1 MITSLFTVLGPLRRT
16 PSGQVRILSP
26 RSQSLVHS
34 PRSENTCRTQRHLTQ
49 RKKSRWHDFGHAGR
63 GPLPRRACGGRGGPP
78 ASLRAALGPSRRSC
92 PRPRRGPERRQAV
105 DAGRA
110 GGRALPQPPRVPGAA
125 PWRPSAVRAAEGGVP
140 SARRPQPRLGG
151 APLPTPLGPFSLCD
165 QLWVRGHASPGPS
178 RLGLGP
184 GLRSSPPRLLRRP
197 HTQTRLW
204 PEEPACGF
212 PRRDLLA
219 SVDTQ
224 PTPPQT
230 PHPRPVAQATRIYG
244 PLPMCRR
251 GAAQAVSPV
260 PARCS
265 GGGVDEAVAPGRT
278 RCRTRGCAWR
288 PVRGPLPAPAPS
300 SPALLPAAA
309 PSLRTP
315 SSSPCS
321 PRVAPLPPAPSA
333 PQSLA
338 KWPRSHPFFGRGDLH
353 TDHSPTR
360 IFSSAPSREPH
371 ALTANGRLHAD
382 VTKARQVTLCHV
394 PGGNDCSLP
403 ALGTSVRSP
412 GWGSFLRTPLPSS
425 GACTSLRILPPKH
438 LLPPPFFPWPGPL
451 SLLPPRTP
459 APGGQLSPAH
469 TGLGSP
475 QL

>member
-49 RKKSRWHDFGHAGR
+49 RKKSRRRDFGHAGR
-63 GPLPRRACGGRGGPP
+63 GPLPRRACGGRRGPP

-92 PRPRRGPERRQAV
+92 PRPRRGPECRQAV

-110 GGRALPQPPRVPGAA
+110 GGRALPRPPRVPGAA

-260 PARCS
+260 PTRCS

-278 RCRTRGCAWR
+278 RCRTRGSAWR
-288 PVRGPLPAPAPS
+288 PARGPLPAPALS

-321 PRVAPLPPAPSA
+321 PRVAPLPPNLWPSG
-333 PQSLA
+333 L
-338 KWPRSHPFFGRGDLH
+338 GH
-353 TDHSPTR
+353 T
-360 IFSSAPSREPH
+360 
-371 ALTANGRLHAD
+371 
-382 VTKARQVTLCHV
+382 
-394 PGGNDCSLP
+394 
-403 ALGTSVRSP
+403 
-412 GWGSFLRTPLPSS
+412 PSS
-425 GACTSLRILPPKH
+425 GGAICTLTTLQRAFSAPIPPVSL
-438 LLPPPFFPWPGPL
+438 
-451 SLLPPRTP
+451 TP
-459 APGGQLSPAH
+459 
-469 TGLGSP
+469 
-475 QL
+475 

>member
-1 MITSLFTVLGPLRRT
+1 MWGPR
-16 PSGQVRILSP
+16 
-26 RSQSLVHS
+26 
-34 PRSENTCRTQRHLTQ
+34 
-49 RKKSRWHDFGHAGR
+49 
-63 GPLPRRACGGRGGPP
+63 
-78 ASLRAALGPSRRSC
+78 GPSRLPPCRS
-92 PRPRRGPERRQAV
+92 G
-105 DAGRA
+105 
-110 GGRALPQPPRVPGAA
+110 ALPQELPASPEGARAQAALPRPPRVPGAA

-260 PARCS
+260 PTRCS

-278 RCRTRGCAWR
+278 RCRTRGSAWR
-288 PVRGPLPAPAPS
+288 PARGPLPAPAPS
-300 SPALLPAAA
+300 SPALLPAAPQA
-309 PSLRTP
+309 SG
-315 SSSPCS
+315 
-321 PRVAPLPPAPSA
+321 PPARRPAALGWPLCPPISGQVASVTPLLRAGRSA
-333 PQSLA
+333 P
-338 KWPRSHPFFGRGDLH
+338 
-353 TDHSPTR
+353 
-360 IFSSAPSREPH
+360 
-371 ALTANGRLHAD
+371 
-382 VTKARQVTLCHV
+382 
-394 PGGNDCSLP
+394 
-403 ALGTSVRSP
+403 
-412 GWGSFLRTPLPSS
+412 
-425 GACTSLRILPPKH
+425 
-438 LLPPPFFPWPGPL
+438 
-451 SLLPPRTP
+451 
-459 APGGQLSPAH
+459 
-469 TGLGSP
+469 
-475 QL
+475 